1 MDSHSVPLV
10 FYAIALI
17 AIIIFVFNMK
27 KFLVIRKGKEAP
39 LDVKWWEL
47 LTNALTFG
55 VAQKKVYRK
64 RFSYAS
70 IMHTFIAWGFLE
82 LLFATTVDFFQARG
96 WLTAYLPELDTP
108 WFAFVNDFGGVALG
122 IGLIMALI
130 RRHGDKPEALPQDA
144 WSGRGILL
152 GDTGILVLLLLLVCG
167 GFFAESARLAA
178 ENPESAMW
186 SWAGFALTKILPE
199 SLWITAE
206 PYLWWFHAITALIF
220 IAWLPN
226 TKIFHAIA
234 VIANVAVTNRAKR
247 NQIPAMHV
255 SQLMEDPDLDPDTI
269 SLGVSSSS
277 ELTWKQLL
285 NSISCTECARCT
297 MVCPAYATDK
307 PLSPMKIIGD
317 VRNDIVNG
325 IKNGGLVGGTI
336 TETEL
341 WSCTTCG
348 ACMEECPVLINHVPM
363 ITDFRRFL
371 VLSEGKPPAQA
382 SQHLENIMNTGN
394 PWGMSNRTKWATDA
408 DIELPL
414 MATKKEADVLYW
426 VGCAGAFDSRNQQ
439 VARSMVKIFEAA
451 SVDYAV
457 LGDEEMCTGDSAR
470 RLGEEYLFETMA
482 LQNIETLNKYKFKKI
497 VTACP
502 HCLHTLKN
510 EYGDFDGNY
519 EVVHHTQFIQDLIAN
534 NKITVNSNESKQLT
548 YHDPCY
554 LGRYNGEYDAP
565 REVLQSL
572 LGSSEK
578 MIEMKNHKSESF
590 CCGAGGG
597 NMWHEVEDGSRINL
611 KRFDEAVET
620 GAQGVVTSCSFCTI
634 MMDDAMKVRGK
645 EEDFSVQDL
654 AELVA
659 DNLS

>member
-1 MDSHSVPLV
+1 
-10 FYAIALI
+10 
-17 AIIIFVFNMK
+17 
-27 KFLVIRKGKEAP
+27 
-39 LDVKWWEL
+39 
-47 LTNALTFG
+47 
-55 VAQKKVYRK
+55 
-64 RFSYAS
+64 
-70 IMHTFIAWGFLE
+70 
-82 LLFATTVDFFQARG
+82 
-96 WLTAYLPELDTP
+96 
-108 WFAFVNDFGGVALG
+108 
-122 IGLIMALI
+122 
-130 RRHGDKPEALPQDA
+130 
-144 WSGRGILL
+144 
-152 GDTGILVLLLLLVCG
+152 
-167 GFFAESARLAA
+167 
-178 ENPESAMW
+178 
-186 SWAGFALTKILPE
+186 
-199 SLWITAE
+199 
-206 PYLWWFHAITALIF
+206 
-220 IAWLPN
+220 
-226 TKIFHAIA
+226 
-234 VIANVAVTNRAKR
+234 
-247 NQIPAMHV
+247 
-255 SQLMEDPDLDPDTI
+255 
-269 SLGVSSSS
+269 
-277 ELTWKQLL
+277 
-285 NSISCTECARCT
+285 
-297 MVCPAYATDK
+297 
-307 PLSPMKIIGD
+307 MKIIGD
-317 VRNDIVNG
+317 IRNDIVNG
-325 IKNGGLVGGTI
+325 TKNGGLVGGTI

-371 VLSEGKPPAQA
+371 VLSEGKPPTQA

-534 NKITVNSNESKQLT
+534 NKINVNPNESKQLT

-645 EEDFSVQDL
+645 EEDFSVQDV